1 MKAASAS
8 PSPEGPGAVQSV
20 QVLAQLP
27 LASGE
32 HLVVPFEDADP
43 GVSCRAAG
51 IGPSKQ
57 FGHKIVCDAD
67 IVCVAEV
74 IL

>member
-8 PSPEGPGAVQSV
+8 PSPEGHGAVQSV

-32 HLVVPFEDADP
+32 HLVMPFEDANP
-43 GVSCRAAG
+43 GASGRAAG
-51 IGPSKQ
+51 IGLNKQ
-57 FGHKIVCDAD
+57 CGHKIVCDTD
-67 IVCVAEV
+67 IVRIAEV